1 MTRWVALVR
10 GVNVGG
16 SNRLPMADLRAT
28 FEALG
33 YAAVATYIQSGN
45 VVFDASDDRT
55 EGELVGTI
63 SAGIDDRHGL
73 SVPVVVRS
81 ADDVERVATSH
92 PMADIDLDPRF
103 LHVAFLDREPDP
115 AAIASVPSDRFD
127 PDRWVCIGRELYLA
141 FPNGSARS
149 KMTIDRFE
157 QPWNVTATARNLN
170 TVRRLAAM
178 STSS

>member
-1 MTRWVALVR
+1 MTRWVALLR
-10 GVNVGG
+10 SVNVGG
-16 SNRLPMADLRAT
+16 SNRLPMVALRAT
-28 FEALG
+28 FAALG

-45 VVFDASDDRT
+45 VVFDASDDST

-63 SAGIDDRHGL
+63 SAGIADRHDL

-81 ADDVERVATSH
+81 ADELARVATSH
-92 PMADIDLDPRF
+92 PMADIGLDPKH

-115 AAIASVPSDRFD
+115 AALASVPSDRFE
-127 PDRWVCIGRELYLA
+127 PDRWVCSGRELYLA

-157 QPWNVTATARNLN
+157 QPWKVTATARNLN

-178 STSS
+178 STPS